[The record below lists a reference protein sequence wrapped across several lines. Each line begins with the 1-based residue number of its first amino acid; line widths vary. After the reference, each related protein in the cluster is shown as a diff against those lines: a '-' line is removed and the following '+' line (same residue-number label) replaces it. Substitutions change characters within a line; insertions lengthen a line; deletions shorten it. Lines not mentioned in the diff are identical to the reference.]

1 MSLAAIFRAFRRP
14 AAPPIAAAHPVA
26 PVPVV
31 RVVAPVT
38 PRPVISKKGRN
49 RIAAAGVAGA
59 VTVAAFNTI
68 GGHEQVRLQAYIPV
82 KGDVPTICWGETRN
96 VRMGMSRTRAQC
108 DEMFLNRLSEFAD
121 GIEGC
126 VTRPM
131 GDDLYVAF
139 LSLAYNIGIGSP
151 KNPGFCQSSVV
162 RFFNAGD
169 SRAACN
175 AFLLYDKGGMPR
187 RVLAGLVRRR
197 QEKRALCRKGI

>member
-14 AAPPIAAAHPVA
+14 SATPIASAHPVA

-38 PRPVISKKGRN
+38 ARSAISPKARN
-49 RIAAAGVAGA
+49 RIAAGVAGA

-82 KGDVPTICWGETRN
+82 KGDVPAICWGETRN

-108 DEMFLNRLSEFAD
+108 DAMFLDRLSEFAD

-162 RFFNAGD
+162 RLYNAGD
-169 SRAACN
+169 RRAACN
-175 AFLLYDKGGMPR
+175 AFLLYDKGG
-187 RVLAGLVRRR
+187 
-197 QEKRALCRKGI
+197 